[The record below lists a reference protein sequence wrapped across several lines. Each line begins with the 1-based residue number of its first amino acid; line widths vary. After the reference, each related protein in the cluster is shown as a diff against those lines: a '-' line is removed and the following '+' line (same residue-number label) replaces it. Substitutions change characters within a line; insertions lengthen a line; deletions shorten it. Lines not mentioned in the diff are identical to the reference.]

1 MDSEN
6 KSLNSISNKD
16 LKVKNQKQLRIKLTK
31 LANSHFNPRCDHF
44 INNMRSLNF
53 RILESSGGKKS
64 IDKEVRESRN
74 FRFGKV
80 NDYFIHFTDLS
91 PYQIELKPFIKDLKN
106 QFTKEEINII
116 RKNKDY
122 YIQNDII
129 KDNASIFNDQKL
141 YQILNTEEKEEK
153 EELEMKENNNRV
165 FHNLNYFNKKRKGV
179 LLGLNNSINSG
190 NNSLNKSI
198 KSDRNNGS
206 ALYKT
211 SVNIIN
217 EKNVKDIENKNKLT
231 YNLENLSHDYL
242 IKNKL
247 DIIENEIKKGVIR
260 RKKEDEK
267 IFLKKE
273 ERQRIFID
281 FEKKSQKE
289 IKQYLEQ
296 SKEYINANE
305 INLFK
310 SRLKINK
317 NNRRNETFF
326 PRINENQ
333 TFSKIKNPNSF
344 NDNFLSLHDK
354 IPNLRGNS
362 SNNIKENQI
371 NMHRNSSISKK
382 IEHNKIKEEKDQ
394 YFIKDINK
402 RIKSIYESFKF
413 HNKL

>member
-190 NNSLNKSI
+190 NNSLNKSN

-217 EKNVKDIENKNKLT
+217 EKN
-231 YNLENLSHDYL
+231 
-242 IKNKL
+242 
-247 DIIENEIKKGVIR
+247 
-260 RKKEDEK
+260 
-267 IFLKKE
+267 
-273 ERQRIFID
+273 
-281 FEKKSQKE
+281 
-289 IKQYLEQ
+289 
-296 SKEYINANE
+296 
-305 INLFK
+305 
-310 SRLKINK
+310 
-317 NNRRNETFF
+317 
-326 PRINENQ
+326 
-333 TFSKIKNPNSF
+333 
-344 NDNFLSLHDK
+344 
-354 IPNLRGNS
+354 
-362 SNNIKENQI
+362 
-371 NMHRNSSISKK
+371 
-382 IEHNKIKEEKDQ
+382 
-394 YFIKDINK
+394 
-402 RIKSIYESFKF
+402 
-413 HNKL
+413 